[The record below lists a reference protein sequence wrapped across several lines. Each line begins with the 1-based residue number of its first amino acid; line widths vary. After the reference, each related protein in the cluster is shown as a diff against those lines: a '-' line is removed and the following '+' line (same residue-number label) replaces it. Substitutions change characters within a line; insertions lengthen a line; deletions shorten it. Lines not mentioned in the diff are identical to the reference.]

1 MNVIRDIREVRQG
14 TISIDVPAAL
24 LHRKVEIIVIPLD
37 EVSSG
42 ADREGQKGWPPGFLE
57 NTAGSLADDPIRRA
71 PQGDFDLRG
80 DLA

>member
-1 MNVIRDIREVRQG
+1 MNVIREIREVRQG

-37 EVSSG
+37 EVAVG
-42 ADREGQKGWPPGFLE
+42 TGREGQKGWPPSFLE
-57 NTAGSLADDPIRRA
+57 NTAGSFADDPIQRA
-71 PQGDFDLRG
+71 PQGAFELRS